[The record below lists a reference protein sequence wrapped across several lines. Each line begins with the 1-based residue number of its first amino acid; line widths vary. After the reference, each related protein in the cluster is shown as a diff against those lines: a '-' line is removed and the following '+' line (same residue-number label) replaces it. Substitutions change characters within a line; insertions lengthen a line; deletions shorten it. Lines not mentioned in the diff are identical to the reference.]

1 MIFNETK
8 LKGACTIDLEKRAD
22 DRGFFARGWCRK
34 EFAAHGIQ
42 VDILQG
48 NVSWNPVKG
57 TLRGMHWQVAPHEEG
72 KLVRCVRG
80 RIYDA
85 IVDIRPGSPT
95 QWQWIGVELSSE
107 NFRMLW
113 VPPGFAH
120 GFQTLED
127 NCEVNYLVSAA
138 YSPEASR
145 GLRFDDPAIG
155 IAWPLPV
162 TKISDADRGWPAV
175 QKTQAAAEAA
185 D

>member
-1 MIFNETK
+1 MIFSETK
-8 LKGACTIDLEKRAD
+8 LKGAYLIELEKRQD
-22 DRGFFARGWCRK
+22 DRGFFARGWCSR
-34 EFAAHGIQ
+34 EFADHGIA

-48 NVSWNPVKG
+48 NVSVNPHKG

-80 RIYDA
+80 RIYDV
-85 IVDIRPGSPT
+85 IVDIRPGSAT
-95 QWQWIGVELSSE
+95 QWQWLGVELTAE
-107 NFRMLW
+107 NYRMLW

-127 NCEVNYLVSAA
+127 DCEVNYLVSAA

-145 GLRFDDPAIG
+145 GLRHDDPAIG
-155 IAWPLPV
+155 IEWPLPV
-162 TKISDADRGWPAV
+162 TKISDIDRGWPDV
-175 QKTQAAAEAA
+175 RKKTAAEAA

>member
-1 MIFNETK
+1 MIFSETT
-8 LKGACTIDLEKRAD
+8 LKGAFTIELEKRED

-34 EFAAHGIQ
+34 EFADHGIH
-42 VDILQG
+42 VEALQG
-48 NVSWNPVKG
+48 NVSWNPAKG

-72 KLVRCVRG
+72 KLIRCPRG
-80 RIYDA
+80 RIFDV
-85 IVDIRPGSPT
+85 IVDLRPGSPT
-95 QWQWIGVELSSE
+95 QYQWFGAELTSE
-107 NFRMLW
+107 NYRMMW
-113 VPPGFAH
+113 CPPGFAH

-145 GLRFDDPAIG
+145 GLRYDDPAIG

-162 TKISDADRGWPAV
+162 TTISEQDRNWPDV
-175 QKTQAAAEAA
+175 KKTPAAEAA